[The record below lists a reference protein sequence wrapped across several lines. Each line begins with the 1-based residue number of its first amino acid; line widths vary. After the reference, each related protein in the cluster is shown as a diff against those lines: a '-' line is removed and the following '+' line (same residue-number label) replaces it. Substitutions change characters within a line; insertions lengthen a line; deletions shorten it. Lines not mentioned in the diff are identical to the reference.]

1 MTLQNTSLNS
11 LLKDN
16 SNSGSLLR
24 FFVKATLFLVW
35 ESFAIS
41 GLFWVYFFW
50 RKACAKC
57 FLPRPF
63 SIVIHFELIN
73 ISQKMNRA
81 GCHSYFSPRLEIMTM
96 IGQNLMVVNGL
107 LEWKRK
113 VGTKRSWLDIMS
125 WLDMHWYRGGKRDE
139 SYLAM
144 SLDTLVIILVHWVQ
158 KFWYWGGFV
167 AIKTNFCFECHVWT
181 SAKNNTPW
189 KRWEKCLWA
198 WPLCW

>member
-1 MTLQNTSLNS
+1 MCLLQSKAPPISKIYPTL
-11 LLKDN
+11 
-16 SNSGSLLR
+16 
-24 FFVKATLFLVW
+24 LFLPV
-35 ESFAIS
+35 FIM
-41 GLFWVYFFW
+41 Y
-50 RKACAKC
+50 
-57 FLPRPF
+57 
-63 SIVIHFELIN
+63 
-73 ISQKMNRA
+73 SQGIFTLLHWSTYSM
-81 GCHSYFSPRLEIMTM
+81 
-96 IGQNLMVVNGL
+96 MVVNGL

-167 AIKTNFCFECHVWT
+167 AIKTNFCFERHVWT
-181 SAKNNTPW
+181 SAKNDTPW

>member
-1 MTLQNTSLNS
+1 
-11 LLKDN
+11 
-16 SNSGSLLR
+16 
-24 FFVKATLFLVW
+24 
-35 ESFAIS
+35 
-41 GLFWVYFFW
+41 
-50 RKACAKC
+50 
-57 FLPRPF
+57 
-63 SIVIHFELIN
+63 
-73 ISQKMNRA
+73 
-81 GCHSYFSPRLEIMTM
+81 
-96 IGQNLMVVNGL
+96 MVVNGL

-167 AIKTNFCFECHVWT
+167 AIKTNFCFERHVWT
-181 SAKNNTPW
+181 SAQNDTPW

-198 WPLCW
+198 WPLCWSILFGHPLLGFVLKIGKPHVWKKLKIKCPDITNGIDLRLFPQLHNLTDQV